1 MTDLQDLRINSIDQR
16 HQLFLLIFRYK
27 IRKLIHKNRSNSK
40 IVCFL
45 KNVLLSA
52 NEELTEKHKLLEMR
66 LYLQ

>member
-27 IRKLIHKNRSNSK
+27 IRKLIYKNRSNSK

-45 KNVLLSA
+45 KNVLLLA